1 MSARLIPAPTELTQ
15 PYWDAAGRG
24 ELVMQFCPSCNQSTF
39 PPRAHCPDCGSSEL
53 EWQAVSGRGTIYS
66 YTIAHRPAH
75 PVFADQCPMAI
86 AVVELEEGPR
96 LFSNIVGVELENVT
110 VGMPVQVAF
119 ELIDDSDV
127 VLPVFS
133 PAQCEGSE

>member
-1 MSARLIPAPTELTQ
+1 
-15 PYWDAAGRG
+15 
-24 ELVMQFCPSCNQSTF
+24 
-39 PPRAHCPDCGSSEL
+39 
-53 EWQAVSGRGTIYS
+53 
-66 YTIAHRPAH
+66 
-75 PVFADQCPMAI
+75 MAI

-133 PAQCEGSE
+133 PAQ